1 MNYIQAEG
9 ESDGPSG
16 VGVYIARWEPL
27 GVISVA

>member
-1 MNYIQAEG
+1 MNYIRAEG

-16 VGVYIARWEPL
+16 VGVYVTRWESL